1 MASPKNYDMT
11 AYPVQVAVRS
21 QSDGAAVHMVTLP
34 YCDCPDFT
42 NRKGRVAEA
51 GDGQAAVTVCKHL
64 IRALELAGWHAAER
78 PQASSEASP
87 EVFGDVS
94 RTRARALLAERG
106 VTAGMVSAGLN
117 DAVYGHPAIIPA
129 APGKHGE
136 IRIQVARAAYSPR
149 PYTLTF
155 HPAR

>member
-42 NRKGRVAEA
+42 NRKGRVTEA

-64 IRALELAGWHAAER
+64 IRALELAGWHG
-78 PQASSEASP
+78 P
-87 EVFGDVS
+87 V
-94 RTRARALLAERG
+94 TR
-106 VTAGMVSAGLN
+106 
-117 DAVYGHPAIIPA
+117 
-129 APGKHGE
+129 
-136 IRIQVARAAYSPR
+136 
-149 PYTLTF
+149 
-155 HPAR
+155 